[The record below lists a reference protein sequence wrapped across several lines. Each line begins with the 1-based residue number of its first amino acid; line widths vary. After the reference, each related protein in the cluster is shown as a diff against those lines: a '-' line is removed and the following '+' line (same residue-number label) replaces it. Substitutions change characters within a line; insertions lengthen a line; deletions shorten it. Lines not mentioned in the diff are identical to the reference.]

1 MADFKTI
8 LEFVD
13 KAIAVLKDESEKEY
27 FAKLSES
34 IKSAA
39 DLEVDEKDNERK
51 NIQLTFNAVSLAN
64 QVVYSAF
71 LSSDLTDNLE
81 AEFRTLPSLKAVSEE
96 LKEAVAVA
104 KKEEEELTAVLNS
117 FRERGRK
124 FDLLHAVCAG
134 RSVEEAK
141 KMQAEYDK
149 QASQGM
155 RG

>member
-1 MADFKTI
+1 M
-8 LEFVD
+8 
-13 KAIAVLKDESEKEY
+13 
-27 FAKLSES
+27 
-34 IKSAA
+34 
-39 DLEVDEKDNERK
+39 
-51 NIQLTFNAVSLAN
+51 
-64 QVVYSAF
+64 
-71 LSSDLTDNLE
+71 
-81 AEFRTLPSLKAVSEE
+81 PSLKAVSEE

>member
-1 MADFKTI
+1 MADFTTV
-8 LEFVD
+8 LEFAD

-27 FAKLSES
+27 FSKLSES
-34 IKSAA
+34 IKNAA
-39 DLEVDEKDNERK
+39 NLEVDEKDNDRK

-81 AEFRTLPSLKAVSEE
+81 AEFRTLPSLKAVSED
-96 LKEAVAVA
+96 LKAAVAVA
-104 KKEEEELTAVLNS
+104 KKEEEDLTAVLNS

-124 FDLLHAVCAG
+124 FDLIHAVCAG
-134 RSVEEAK
+134 RSLEEAQQ
-141 KMQAEYDK
+141 MQAEYDK
-149 QASQGM
+149 QVAQGM